1 MSQTT
6 LTIPP
11 GRQGPGAL
19 PAPLVQALDFTTTRR
34 AGGVL
39 PGERRAIG
47 LGSGTELAQLRPY
60 EYGDDVR
67 LLDAAASART
77 GVPHVRQHVPE
88 RALTTWVLLDL
99 SPSMAFGTA
108 RRLKSDVAEG
118 VTRVAG
124 RIALRRGGRLALLT
138 CGTPRPRLLE
148 PRGGRGA
155 LASLE
160 RVLSEGVAP
169 DGAPPDDALAAGC
182 RRVGALA
189 RERGL
194 IIVVSDFRE
203 PPTSWKRAL
212 ATLGQ
217 RHALLAIEI
226 GDPRERELP
235 AVGRVSLVDPET
247 GTRVEVDTS
256 SGLLRERYA
265 AAEAARRGSVA
276 SALRRSGAEQITL
289 CTSEDWLRVLGR
301 KMERGARR

>member
-1 MSQTT
+1 MSPTT
-6 LTIPP
+6 LSIPP

-19 PAPLVQALDFTTTRR
+19 PAPLVQALDFTTARR

-39 PGERRAIG
+39 PGERRALG

-60 EYGDDVR
+60 VYGDDVR
-67 LLDAAASART
+67 LLDAAATART

-88 RALTTWVLLDL
+88 RALTTWVVLDL

-118 VTRVAG
+118 VARVAG
-124 RIALRRGGRLALLT
+124 RIAVRRGGRVAMLT
-138 CGTPRPRLLE
+138 CGAPTPRLLE

-169 DGAPPDDALAAGC
+169 DGSVGGATLASGC
-182 RRVGALA
+182 RRTGALA

-194 IIVVSDFRE
+194 IVVISDFRE
-203 PPTSWKRAL
+203 PPASWARPL

-247 GTRVEVDTS
+247 GARVEADTS
-256 SGLLRERYA
+256 SSVVRERYS
-265 AAEAARRGSVA
+265 AAEAERRAAVA
-276 SALRRSGAEQITL
+276 KALRRAGAEHVTL

-301 KMERGARR
+301 RMERIGRR